1 MAMIARVAED
11 KRTRLQT
18 ETVWQRMQKDNSLK
32 KEREDIVIG
41 KAAEVYISKE
51 GRKLSEDALDPLKR
65 LSQTDFMT
73 DAEKQLSKLWQ
84 EDKDKA
90 EYKKQA
96 AEIEERLVKD
106 SGLTDKE
113 REDLQAQADELR
125 EKGKT
130 LDDKLYELYDKKHGI
145 EKEIEENG
153 GKYTGGDIAGLQ
165 RQIERLNLAIHN
177 AGVDITRKGALED
190 YLTQQALKERAD
202 LSVAT
207 NKAKIRNGEL
217 ELRDSEASVTNRTA
231 EQIQAQADENGKR
244 QPTAAD
250 VVQEAVEEGKARA
263 EKAEDE
269 TEKLADRGRDD
280 ALKMQS
286 HMAQVADSAA
296 NAEID
301 EDIINHM
308 KEFKKISIDDA
319 LER

>member
-1 MAMIARVAED
+1 MRFE
-11 KRTRLQT
+11 
-18 ETVWQRMQKDNSLK
+18 LK
-32 KEREDIVIG
+32 E
-41 KAAEVYISKE
+41 
-51 GRKLSEDALDPLKR
+51 
-65 LSQTDFMT
+65 
-73 DAEKQLSKLWQ
+73 
-84 EDKDKA
+84 
-90 EYKKQA
+90 
-96 AEIEERLVKD
+96 
-106 SGLTDKE
+106 
-113 REDLQAQADELR
+113 
-125 EKGKT
+125 KT
-130 LDDKLYELYDKKHGI
+130 LVLYFDGELNSYNADGI

-153 GKYTGGDIAGLQ
+153 GKYTGGDITGLQ
-165 RQIERLNLAIHN
+165 RQIERLNLEIHN

-202 LSVAT
+202 LSVAA